1 MIEARSISCSAPVL
15 NDIDVSLEAG
25 KLIGII
31 GPNGAGK
38 TTLLKMLA
46 GLLKPESGQV
56 SLDGQSLNTIRPIER
71 ARRIAYLEQYSFVH
85 WPLSVEQ
92 LIRLGRF
99 PHRDRIDN
107 SPENDQKVITQ
118 VMQQVGIQDLALRT
132 FNSLSGGERARVL
145 LARALAVQAGHL
157 LVDEPIA
164 SLDLKYQFEIMEL
177 LSNQTNNDSCVGV
190 ILHDLN
196 LAAKYC
202 NFIYLIDEGKVIS
215 KGKPEQVLTQ
225 ENIKSTFDINARV
238 IQHTEGIEIYPLG

>member
-1 MIEARSISCSAPVL
+1 MIEAKSISCSAPILRDVNIDL
-15 NDIDVSLEAG
+15 NSG
-25 KLIGII
+25 KLTGIV

-46 GLLKPESGQV
+46 GLLKPESGQL
-56 SLDGQSLNTIRPIER
+56 SLDGKSFDLFKSTER

-92 LIRLGRF
+92 LVRLGRF
-99 PHRDRIDN
+99 PHKDSIDN
-107 SPENDQKVITQ
+107 SPENDRAVVRR
-118 VMQQVGIQDLALRT
+118 VMQQVGIQGLSART

-145 LARALAVQAGHL
+145 LARALTVQADHL

-177 LSNQTNNDSCVGV
+177 LSNQTTDSTSVCV

-196 LAAKYC
+196 LAVKYC
-202 NFIYLIDEGKVIS
+202 DFIHLMYKGKVIS
-215 KGKPEQVLTQ
+215 HGKPEQVLTQ
-225 ENIKSTFDINARV
+225 ENIKATFDINARV
-238 IQHTEGIEIYPLG
+238 IQHTNGIEIYPLA

>member
-1 MIEARSISCSAPVL
+1 MIEAKSITCSVPVL
-15 NDIDVSLEAG
+15 DDVNVNLEAG

-38 TTLLKMLA
+38 TTLLKILA
-46 GLLKPESGQV
+46 GLLKPESGQ
-56 SLDGQSLNTIRPIER
+56 LIIDGKSFDSFKSTER

-92 LIRLGRF
+92 LVRLGRF
-99 PHRDRIDN
+99 PHRDSADN
-107 SPENDQKVITQ
+107 SPENDEEVVRQ
-118 VMQQVGIQDLALRT
+118 VMQQVGIQDLATRT

-145 LARALAVQAGHL
+145 LARALIVQADHL

-177 LSNQTNNDSCVGV
+177 LRNQASDGTCVGV

-202 NFIYLIDEGKVIS
+202 DFIYLMCKGKVIYN
-215 KGKPEQVLTQ
+215 GRPEQVLTQ
-225 ENIKSTFDINARV
+225 ENIKSIFDINARV
-238 IQHTEGIEIYPLG
+238 VQQACGIEIYPLA